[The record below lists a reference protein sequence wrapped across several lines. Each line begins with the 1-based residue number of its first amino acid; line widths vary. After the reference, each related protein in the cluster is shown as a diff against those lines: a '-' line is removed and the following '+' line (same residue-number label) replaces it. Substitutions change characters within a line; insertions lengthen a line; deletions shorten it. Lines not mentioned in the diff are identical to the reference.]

1 MKSKKKSKNGSSSK
15 SKKKSPADS
24 SSSFSTTLDQQAQQ
38 QPRQHR
44 TTVKEQQSLH
54 SYMVPRMHFHVGL
67 KDIMVSLY
75 HILYNFFSIN
85 AIAVRTVVHRQ
96 IILFLPIMSCKSES
110 LHRQRKENRLLVS
123 RLVISLTVLAVFAW
137 F

>member
-1 MKSKKKSKNGSSSK
+1 MKSKKKNKNGSSSK
-15 SKKKSPADS
+15 SKKKSLADS

-75 HILYNFFSIN
+75 HIYVFSIN